1 MSNLS
6 KKREKL
12 KAKYAEPLPISDK
25 LNYWCADTIESIRRN
40 FVTQGIFPV
49 GEPYQG
55 YRARN
60 SKAAES
66 GRRHSTGAGYDSFY
80 FQVLNAAQ
88 NQDMV
93 PTDVAVKLLY
103 NYYLKFV
110 DMGVMSGLTAD
121 KVQKSR
127 AAQFDQQ
134 YFNTWSPKTGDT
146 MRPAISMEI
155 DYQTKRL
162 GMYLTKQYEAEA
174 QMIVLNAV
182 DGLEIKLK

>member
-12 KAKYAEPLPISDK
+12 KAKYAEPLPISEK
-25 LNYWCADTIESIRRN
+25 LQYWCADTIESIRRN

-49 GEPYQG
+49 GEPYPG
-55 YRARN
+55 YK
-60 SKAAES
+60 SKNEKTSQS
-66 GRRHSTGAGYDSFY
+66 GGWHSTGAGYDSFY
-80 FQVLNAAQ
+80 FQVLSAAQ

-110 DMGVMSGLTAD
+110 DMGVMKGLTAD

-127 AAQFDQQ
+127 AAHFDQR
-134 YFNTWSPKTGDT
+134 YFETWSPQTGDT
-146 MRPAISMEI
+146 MRPAISMEV
-155 DYQTKRL
+155 DHQSRRL
-162 GMYLTKQYEAEA
+162 GQYLTKQYEAEA

>member
-1 MSNLS
+1 MSKLQ
-6 KKREKL
+6 KKRERL
-12 KAKYAEPLPISDK
+12 MTKYAEPLPISEK
-25 LNYWCADTIESIRRN
+25 LQYWCADTLAAIQRN
-40 FVTQGIFPV
+40 FKTQGIFPV
-49 GEPYQG
+49 GEPYPG
-55 YRARN
+55 YKEKN
-60 SKAAES
+60 DYNEFWGK
-66 GRRHSTGAGYDSFY
+66 RHSTGAGYDSFY
-80 FQVLNAAQ
+80 FHILSAAQ

-93 PTDVAVKLLY
+93 PTDVAIKVLY

-110 DMGVMSGLTAD
+110 DMGVMAGLKAD

-174 QMIVLNAV
+174 QMIMLNAV